1 MSKGIFS
8 TYRQGENRVTSSIL
22 AVFRALSMS
31 RTERLLGVLLQQP
44 DFELVHFEDQ
54 PRAGGPGVPDAM
66 ITSSVLVLIETKITR
81 GAVHDAQLQRHL
93 QKLGASPLAN
103 KRLLVLTPDR
113 ESPLPAERL
122 TDPRICWA
130 SFDALHQAIDELLSD
145 RREVSSERE
154 TFLLRELQ
162 GMLDEERLL
171 TPPTILQGV
180 ARSVR
185 RDQHEDNAISA
196 SSPAASLIRADT
208 VVVAAKW
215 AWGNYLRTGGY
226 ECQPERSFRRVDRLA
241 FYVDQKIETR
251 IPRVESVHANIEL
264 RRGAH
269 PGRLG
274 EIVDRL
280 LDIVPQ
286 CEGELR
292 QIFVLSKPEDEATVV
307 LAAPIV
313 NDLVS
318 DSGRVIAFT
327 QGQRYA
333 SLDRLR
339 VAKATSELL

>member
-1 MSKGIFS
+1 MSKGIFL

-22 AVFRALSMS
+22 AVFSCVVDEQDRASAG
-31 RTERLLGVLLQQP
+31 RAVAAAG
-44 DFELVHFEDQ
+44 F
-54 PRAGGPGVPDAM
+54 RAGSLRGSAQGWRAGRPGRDDHVERAGSDRDQDHAWRRARC
-66 ITSSVLVLIETKITR
+66 TTTASLAETR
-81 GAVHDAQLQRHL
+81 Q
-93 QKLGASPLAN
+93 SPLAN
-103 KRLLVLTPDR
+103 KRLLVLTSDR